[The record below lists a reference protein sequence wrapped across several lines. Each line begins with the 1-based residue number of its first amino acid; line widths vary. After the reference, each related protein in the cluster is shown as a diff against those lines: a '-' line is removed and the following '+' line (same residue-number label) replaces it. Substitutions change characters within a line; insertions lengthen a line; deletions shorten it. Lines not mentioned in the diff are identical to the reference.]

1 MSVTRSLWFIA
12 LFVVMMFKFS
22 PVAEAANC
30 WNGSPAGLDF
40 GTVTPGQTETT
51 ATRLSFTCN
60 NYDGQAEYV
69 RACLKVM
76 ANNPLAMSQNEP
88 SSTPLYFSVYS
99 IYNQH
104 SPLSQNNNVYAQIDF
119 ALSTGGSA
127 EHDIPL
133 IGKINPGQTNVS
145 AGIYY
150 DYATAIQITY
160 TSASSLQ
167 ALPACGTLN
176 GTTIT
181 DQISA
186 STTVKNGCEV
196 VNVDDMAF
204 GSKSPAQSDL
214 LQATSTANITVQCP
228 TGTDYSVSIGH
239 GLHPKGNQRSMCH
252 NGECV
257 NYALY
262 QDAAHSME
270 WTQGNPEKQ
279 YSADGQAQ
287 SLVVYGSVPAQK
299 WPSPGGY
306 TDTVVIT
313 LTY

>member
-1 MSVTRSLWFIA
+1 MSVIRSLWFLI
-12 LFVVMMFKFS
+12 LFVVLIFTFS
-22 PVAEAANC
+22 PVAVAANC

-40 GTVTPGQTETT
+40 GTVTAGQTGTT

-99 IYNQH
+99 IYDQH

-119 ALSTGGSA
+119 ALSAGGTA

-133 IGKINPGQTNVS
+133 IGKINPGQTNIS
-145 AGIYY
+145 AGMYY
-150 DYATAIQITY
+150 DYATAIQIAY

-167 ALPACGTLN
+167 ALPACGALN

-181 DQISA
+181 DQIRASA
-186 STTVKNGCEV
+186 TVKNGCEV
-196 VNVDDMAF
+196 VSVDDMAF
-204 GSKSPAQSDL
+204 GSKSPAQGDL
-214 LQATSTANITVQCP
+214 LHATSTANITVQCP

-239 GLHPKGNQRSMCH
+239 GLHPEGNQRALCH

-257 NYALY
+257 SYALY
-262 QDAAHSME
+262 QDAAHSIT
-270 WTQGNPEKQ
+270 WTPDNPEKQ
-279 YSADGQAQ
+279 YSGDGQAQ
-287 SLVVYGSVPAQK
+287 SLVVYGSVPPQK
-299 WPSPGGY
+299 WPSAGVY